1 MKPRFRSLA
10 KYIRITSGLSG
21 GVFLAHTALGDTTWT
36 GANGQDWSDPANW
49 NNGVPL
55 DASNNGSAIINTA
68 LVNFPVYS
76 SGATQTDWDVF
87 VGDGGGN
94 SGRLDQ
100 SSGTLAVGNN
110 NWLFVGAS
118 GGNGTYNMSGDANM
132 NAGAVNVGAWGSA
145 GATGIFNMNS
155 SGTINATAGQRG
167 GGVGDASVLVGENG
181 STGTLNVQSGTMNAL
196 VSAQFGVGGVGSVG
210 NLNVSGGAFNVTGD
224 LSMGRGG
231 SGTGSV
237 TGGSISVTNEF
248 WVGRSSAYQMS
259 QSAGIVSSASWFVVG
274 RENGSNGTYNLSG
287 GTVNAATSSGFAVIG
302 SFGGS
307 AGTLNVS
314 GNGTFNAGNNSQ
326 ILVGE
331 GGSGTLTVSGAGL
344 VTVNHA
350 TEGLRL
356 GAGATGNGTVNL
368 DGGTIQAS
376 LVSKGPG
383 AGTFNFNGGTL
394 KATTASATYME
405 GLTRANVRNGGAIV
419 DSNGVNITIAQPL
432 LHSDV
437 SGDNAVD
444 GGLTKNGVGTL
455 TLSGTSTYTGATTV
469 SGGSLVVNGSIS
481 TSMLT
486 TVQTGA
492 TLSGS
497 GSTGDLTVASGGTV
511 SPGNSPGT
519 LSVGD
524 TDLQLGST
532 LAIELNGATAGT
544 GYDQLNVTGSATLAG
559 LLSLTT
565 GFTPTNGALFFIL
578 LNDDTD
584 AINGTFAGLSNNST
598 FSSGGQSFQISYFG
612 DSGTN
617 SFTGGN
623 DAVLMAIPEPSAAL
637 LGGFGLL
644 ALMRRRRC

>member
-1 MKPRFRSLA
+1 MKPKFSPLA
-10 KYIRITSGLSG
+10 KYIRLTSGLSG
-21 GVFLAHTALGDTTWT
+21 GIFLAHTALGDTTW
-36 GANGQDWSDPANW
+36 NGGTSQDWSNPANW
-49 NNGVPL
+49 SNGVPL
-55 DASNNGSAIINTA
+55 DASNNGSAIINTSTGS
-68 LVNFPVYS
+68 FPIYS
-76 SGATQTDWDVF
+76 SGSTQTDFDVF
-87 VGDGGGN
+87 VGNGGGN

-100 SSGTLAVGNN
+100 SAGTLAVGNG

-118 GGNGTYNMSGDANM
+118 GGNGTYNMTGDANL
-132 NAGAVNVGAWGSA
+132 NAGAVNVGAWGTA
-145 GATGIFNMNS
+145 GATGVLDMNS
-155 SGTINATAGQRG
+155 TGTINATAGQRG
-167 GGVGDASVLVGENG
+167 GFVGDASVLVGENG
-181 STGTLNVQSGTMNAL
+181 SSGTLNVQNGTVNAL
-196 VSAQFGVGGVGSVG
+196 AAAQFGVGAGSTG
-210 NLNVSGGAFNVTGD
+210 NLNISGGAFNVTGTMT
-224 LSMGRGG
+224 MGRDG
-231 SGTGSV
+231 SGTASV
-237 TGGSISVTNEF
+237 TGGSLAGTGEI
-248 WVGRSSAYQMS
+248 WVGRSSAYQFS
-259 QSAGIVSSASWFVVG
+259 QSAGTVSSTSYFVIG
-274 RENGSNGTYNLSG
+274 RENGSNGTYNLTG
-287 GTVNAATSSGFAVIG
+287 GTVNAATASGFAVLG

-307 AGTLNVS
+307 TGSLNVS
-314 GNGTFNAGNNSQ
+314 GGTFNNANNSQ
-326 ILVGE
+326 LLVGE
-331 GGSGTLTVSGAGL
+331 GGTGTLTVSGTGL

-350 TEGLRL
+350 TEGLRV
-356 GAGATGNGTVNL
+356 GAGAGGNGTVNL
-368 DGGTIQAS
+368 NGGTIQAS
-376 LVSKGPG
+376 LVTKGG
-383 AGTFNFNGGTL
+383 GTGNFNFNGGTL

-419 DSNGVNITIAQPL
+419 DSNGVNITIGQPL
-432 LHSDV
+432 LHSDL

-444 GGLTKNGVGTL
+444 GGLTKNGAGTL

-492 TLSGS
+492 TLSGT
-497 GSTGDLTVASGGTV
+497 GTVGDLTILSGGTV

-532 LAIELNGATAGT
+532 LAMELNGATAGT

-559 LLSLTT
+559 MLSLTT
-565 GFTPTNGALFFIL
+565 SFTPSNGALFFIL

-612 DSGTN
+612 DSGTS

-637 LGGFGLL
+637 LGGLGLL

>member
-1 MKPRFRSLA
+1 MKPKFPSLTR
-10 KYIRITSGLSG
+10 YIRIASGLSG
-21 GVFLAHTALGDTTWT
+21 GVFLAHTAMGDTTWT
-36 GANGQDWSDPANW
+36 GTNGQVWSDPANW
-49 NNGVPL
+49 GNGVPL

-68 LVNFPVYS
+68 AVNFPIYS
-76 SGATQTDWDVF
+76 SGTTQTDWDVL
-87 VGDGGGN
+87 VGNGAGN

-110 NWLFVGAS
+110 NWLFVGAN
-118 GGNGTYNMSGDANM
+118 GGNGTYNQTGDANL
-132 NAGAVNVGAWGSA
+132 NAGALNVGAWGSG
-145 GATGIFNMNS
+145 GATGVFNMNS
-155 SGTINATAGQRG
+155 SGILNATAGQRG
-167 GGVGDASVLVGENG
+167 GAVGDASVLVGENG
-181 STGTLNVQSGTMNAL
+181 STGTLNVQSGTVNAL
-196 VSAQFGVGGVGSVG
+196 VSAQFGVGAGSTG

-231 SGTGSV
+231 SGTSLV
-237 TGGSISVTNEF
+237 TGGSISVTNEL
-248 WVGRSSAYQMS
+248 WVGRSSAYQVS
-259 QSAGIVSSASWFVVG
+259 QSAGSVSSASWFVVG

-287 GTVNAATSSGFAVIG
+287 GTVNAATGSGFAVIG

-307 AGTLNVS
+307 TGALNVS
-314 GNGTFNAGNNSQ
+314 GNGTFNAANNSQ

-331 GGSGTLTVSGAGL
+331 GGTGTLTVSGTGL

-356 GAGATGNGTVNL
+356 GAGAGGNGTVNL
-368 DGGTIQAS
+368 DGGTIHAS

-405 GLTRANVRNGGAIV
+405 GLTRANVRNGGAVI
-419 DSNGVNITIAQPL
+419 DSNGVDVTIAQPL
-432 LHSDV
+432 LHSDLI
-437 SGDNAVD
+437 GDNAVD
-444 GGLTKNGVGTL
+444 GGLTKNGGGML
-455 TLSGTSTYTGATTV
+455 TLAGTSTYTGATTV
-469 SGGSLVVNGSIS
+469 NGGSLVVNGSIS
-481 TSMLT
+481 TSLLT

-497 GSTGDLTVASGGTV
+497 GTTGDLTVSSGGTV

-519 LSVGD
+519 LTVGD

-532 LAIELNGATAGT
+532 LAIELNGTTVGT
-544 GYDQLNVTGSATLAG
+544 GYDQLNVTGTATLAG

-565 GFTPTNGALFFIL
+565 SFTPANGALFFIL
-578 LNDDTD
+578 RNDDTD
-584 AINGTFAGLSNNST
+584 AISGTFAGLSNESIL
-598 FSSGGQSFQISYFG
+598 SSGGQSFQISYFG

-623 DAVLMAIPEPSAAL
+623 DAVLMAIPEPSVTL
-637 LGGFGLL
+637 LGGIGLL